1 MIEQR
6 EASQQNPR
14 GERPPD
20 GSAESVEPVGK
31 DLLQI
36 FATTMGLA
44 GLAVYIIQYRALE
57 AFYQSF
63 DGLTPEQVG
72 LDKATMLTRLSI
84 WIFLLT
90 LGGGALCVFLAVLHS
105 FIDVDP
111 QGGPRRLFQW
121 LRRRSWWRTLVASV
135 FVGAWLAVWSVSPAP
150 GSPLTPPW
158 SVGLLGGLLAAPVVH
173 LARQAPRRHRRWLR
187 SACMMLLLVVPPG
200 LWADGAMSYRGD
212 EVARTGKVGFLE
224 QGLGVRAQYAYA
236 RFVRGAGLP
245 EREDSPVLHLGEA
258 GGIHALYN
266 CKTGRVERVAA
277 PHVQLDITVQGASS
291 DRVDFAVQ
299 EACWRRQ
306 IAQEPVHDS

>member
-1 MIEQR
+1 MTKER
-6 EASQQNPR
+6 EASRQNSLEELPAADS
-14 GERPPD
+14 GEP
-20 GSAESVEPVGK
+20 AGK
-31 DLLQI
+31 DLLQV
-36 FATTMGLA
+36 FAATMGLA

-90 LGGGALCVFLAVLHS
+90 LMGGGLCVFLAVLQS
-105 FIDVDP
+105 FVSVDP
-111 QGGPRRLFQW
+111 QGQLSRSFHW

-135 FVGAWLAVWSVSPAP
+135 VVGAWLTVWSISPVP
-150 GSPLTPPW
+150 GSAAIPPW
-158 SVGLLGGLLAAPVVH
+158 LVGVMGGLFAAPVIH

-187 SACMMLLLVVPPG
+187 SACMMLLFVVPLG

-224 QGLGVRAQYAYA
+224 QGLGVRVQYAYA
-236 RFVRGAGLP
+236 RYVHGAGLP

-258 GGIHALYN
+258 GGVHALYN
-266 CKTGRVERVAA
+266 CRTGQVERVAA
-277 PHVQLDITVQGASS
+277 PQVQLDITVEGASPGRAHFS
-291 DRVDFAVQ
+291 VQ
-299 EACWRRQ
+299 EACWRRHV
-306 IAQEPVHDS
+306 AQEAVPDS